1 MTSRALQGLN
11 SRQLEVASTI
21 DGKHLVLAGAGSGKT
36 RVLTQRICY
45 LVEDLKVQPFNILA
59 ISFTKKASNEIKERL
74 IGVLGEKAIG
84 VNMGTFH
91 SVCNRILHP
100 NSHLIP
106 EKYIIPGDSEL
117 VQLTDYDYK
126 KVIKS
131 LCEARAIMD
140 KKEIA
145 NIQGSISYLGNYG
158 INPFDEGFDKQEVPD
173 IVKDIYTDYC
183 QIKRISRYIDFND
196 ILFYT
201 YKILINNPD
210 VKNKVSRKFKYILV
224 DECQDLND
232 IQFELTKIFASFHGN
247 YMMIGDDKQT
257 IYSWRGSNVKNMMNI
272 DRVDDSVQTLYL
284 NRNYRSTKNIVNA
297 SNDFISKNKNQ
308 LDNIAYSENKDGA
321 PLFLYNSPDNVKE
334 ADFIVDMIRGFV
346 DEKRYE
352 YSDFAII
359 FRNNFISRD
368 TQMAFTTGGIPY
380 NLFGGREF
388 YDRIEIKTLIYYL
401 RAIVN
406 INDDLAY
413 ENIINMPKRSVGAS
427 TIDKIKM
434 FATEGKIPLYVAFK
448 NIDDIPKIQARAKNS
463 IKDFCI
469 LMDNWIEESKNTKS
483 VYDMIKMIINDTRFM
498 NQYSLEKTEDE
509 TIVSNITSLTDMIM
523 EFDIKNEQEESTEN
537 PIIKFLSEINLS
549 FSPEDEEDIDEL
561 NKVTMTT
568 VHSSKGLE
576 FKVVFLIGLDE
587 GTFPSSMI
595 KSEEELEEER
605 RAMYVAMTRAEEIL
619 FMSTNK
625 KNIGY
630 NGIRDTKPSRFLS
643 EIPESYIKT
652 VSYK

>member
-1 MTSRALQGLN
+1 
-11 SRQLEVASTI
+11 
-21 DGKHLVLAGAGSGKT
+21 
-36 RVLTQRICY
+36 
-45 LVEDLKVQPFNILA
+45 
-59 ISFTKKASNEIKERL
+59 
-74 IGVLGEKAIG
+74 
-84 VNMGTFH
+84 
-91 SVCNRILHP
+91 
-100 NSHLIP
+100 
-106 EKYIIPGDSEL
+106 
-117 VQLTDYDYK
+117 
-126 KVIKS
+126 
-131 LCEARAIMD
+131 
-140 KKEIA
+140 
-145 NIQGSISYLGNYG
+145 
-158 INPFDEGFDKQEVPD
+158 
-173 IVKDIYTDYC
+173 
-183 QIKRISRYIDFND
+183 
-196 ILFYT
+196 
-201 YKILINNPD
+201 
-210 VKNKVSRKFKYILV
+210 
-224 DECQDLND
+224 
-232 IQFELTKIFASFHGN
+232 
-247 YMMIGDDKQT
+247 
-257 IYSWRGSNVKNMMNI
+257 
-272 DRVDDSVQTLYL
+272 
-284 NRNYRSTKNIVNA
+284 
-297 SNDFISKNKNQ
+297 
-308 LDNIAYSENKDGA
+308 
-321 PLFLYNSPDNVKE
+321 
-334 ADFIVDMIRGFV
+334 
-346 DEKRYE
+346 
-352 YSDFAII
+352 
-359 FRNNFISRD
+359 
-368 TQMAFTTGGIPY
+368 MAFTTGGIPY

-388 YDRIEIKTLIYYL
+388 YDRLEIKTLIYYL

-463 IKDFCI
+463 IKEFCI
-469 LMDNWIEESKNTKS
+469 LMDNWIKISKETKS
-483 VYDMIKMIINDTRFM
+483 VYEMIKMIINDTRFM

-509 TIVSNITSLTDMIM
+509 TIVSNITSLTDMMM